1 MGGGGVSD
9 GYEGSKRPRMIESNP
24 YFAVTAGSPLDVSK
38 RARMMEP
45 APPYFGAMG
54 SSAAGGTSAFYQ
66 PYGTNLPGAGA
77 NSAIQNFPGV
87 RLRGLPFDCDDL
99 DICKFFVGLD
109 IVDCLLVHKNG
120 RFTGEA
126 FVVFP
131 SAMQAEAMMGGG
143 GVSDGYEGSKRPRMI
158 ESNPYFAV
166 TAGSP
171 LDVSKRARMMEPAPP
186 YFGAMGSSAAGGT
199 SAFYQPYG
207 ANLPGA
213 GANSAIQNFPG
224 VRLRGLPFDCDDLD
238 IFKFF
243 VGLDIVDCLLVHKNG
258 RFTGEA
264 FVVFPSAMQAEF
276 ALHRNRQNMGRR
288 WYKEDDGFIM
298 WDLKLCLIEPL
309 SKIIICISGD
319 GMLRS
324 RPITTACCRPNGY
337 GGFP

>member
-1 MGGGGVSD
+1 
-9 GYEGSKRPRMIESNP
+9 
-24 YFAVTAGSPLDVSK
+24 
-38 RARMMEP
+38 
-45 APPYFGAMG
+45 
-54 SSAAGGTSAFYQ
+54 
-66 PYGTNLPGAGA
+66 
-77 NSAIQNFPGV
+77 
-87 RLRGLPFDCDDL
+87 
-99 DICKFFVGLD
+99 
-109 IVDCLLVHKNG
+109 
-120 RFTGEA
+120 
-126 FVVFP
+126 
-131 SAMQAEAMMGGG
+131 MGGG

-288 WYKEDDGFIM
+288 YVEGCRCKKQEYYSAIAAEKPAEDKSSM
-298 WDLKLCLIEPL
+298 EYTEVLKLRGLPYSATTED
-309 SKIIICISGD
+309 IIKFFVEYELTEENVHIAYRPD
-319 GMLRS
+319 GKATGEAFVEFPTAEVAKTAMCKDKMTIGTRYVELFPSTPEEAS
-324 RPITTACCRPNGY
+324 RAKSRARQ
-337 GGFP
+337 

>member
-1 MGGGGVSD
+1 
-9 GYEGSKRPRMIESNP
+9 
-24 YFAVTAGSPLDVSK
+24 
-38 RARMMEP
+38 
-45 APPYFGAMG
+45 
-54 SSAAGGTSAFYQ
+54 
-66 PYGTNLPGAGA
+66 
-77 NSAIQNFPGV
+77 
-87 RLRGLPFDCDDL
+87 
-99 DICKFFVGLD
+99 
-109 IVDCLLVHKNG
+109 
-120 RFTGEA
+120 
-126 FVVFP
+126 
-131 SAMQAEAMMGGG
+131 MGGG

-288 WYKEDDGFIM
+288 YVEVFRCKKQEYYSAIAAEVNQGGFFDSEYRHSPPPPRPKKPAEDKSSM
-298 WDLKLCLIEPL
+298 EYTEVLKLRGLPYSATTED
-309 SKIIICISGD
+309 IIKFFVEYELTEENVHIAYRPD
-319 GMLRS
+319 GKATGEAFVEFPTAEVAKTAMCKDKMTIGTRYVELFPSTPEEAS
-324 RPITTACCRPNGY
+324 RAKSRARQ
-337 GGFP
+337 